1 MALYVLLGLAV
12 LFSFRAVTA
21 WRYGFFLMILLAA
34 VQDPLRKLVPDTP
47 GWLVLITAPV
57 FLATVVG
64 AAMRTRGWWPV
75 FKRAYPQVGNGLLML
90 IVLCVPAAFLSAT
103 YGPGSWML
111 TVLGAFSY
119 ASIFLALITGF
130 HFPRDPRS
138 VRKLLAVYCLANGVM
153 LSGAVLDYYKLFPD
167 MQILGTKALGFEW
180 MRWGSGYTVDM
191 VAGFYR
197 SPDVMGW
204 HAAAVC
210 MLSLVLG
217 LAGKGQ
223 RRWGW
228 IALSGLAVIA
238 LMLSGRRKM
247 VYMLPVFLLALFWI
261 YWQAGRAGRIVA
273 MLGLI
278 LIPVGS
284 VWLVSDQLS
293 EESANVRYYRGEGLK
308 LNAMES
314 IQGQGFRAVITTY
327 EQSGVLGEGLGVA
340 TPGSHN
346 LKVAR
351 PRVWQE
357 SAPSR
362 IMVELG
368 VPGTL
373 GFLWVMIAIV
383 LALWRTTI
391 KQLRTRSP
399 SAPYAAGLF
408 AFFLANVGSLTVS
421 GQILADPFIAAFLGI
436 LVGVVL
442 SLVRFQVPRTNGPS
456 RAA

>member
-1 MALYVLLGLAV
+1 MALYVLLGLAA
-12 LFSFRAVTA
+12 LFSLRAVTA

-34 VQDPLRKLVPDTP
+34 VQDPLRKLVPGTP

-57 FLATVVG
+57 FLATVLG
-64 AAMRTRGWWPV
+64 AVLRTRGWWPL
-75 FKRAYPQVGNGLLML
+75 FKRAYPQVGNALLML
-90 IVLCVPAAFLSAT
+90 ILLCVPAAILSAT

-119 ASIFLALITGF
+119 ASIFLAVITGF
-130 HFPRDPRS
+130 HFPRDPKS
-138 VRKLLAVYCLANGVM
+138 VRKLLVVYCLAHGVM
-153 LSGAVLDYYKLFPD
+153 LSGAVLEYYEVFPA
-167 MQILGTKALGFEW
+167 MQVIGTKAMGFEW

-191 VAGFYR
+191 LAGFYR

-217 LAGKGQ
+217 LAGKGKG
-223 RRWGW
+223 RWGW
-228 IALSGLAVIA
+228 IALSGLAIIA
-238 LMLSGRRKM
+238 LMLCGRRKM
-247 VYMLPVFLLALFWI
+247 VYMLPVFLLALVWI
-261 YWQAGRAGRIVA
+261 YWQAGRAGRMVA
-273 MLGLI
+273 MLGLL

-293 EESANVRYYRGEGLK
+293 EESANVRYYSGEGLK
-308 LNAMES
+308 FSAMES
-314 IQGQGFRAVITTY
+314 IQGQGFGAVVETY
-327 EQSGVLGEGLGVA
+327 KQSGVLGEGLGVA

-373 GFLWVMIAIV
+373 GFLLVMIGIV

-391 KQLRTRSP
+391 KQLRTRSQ

-442 SLVRFQVPRTNGPS
+442 SLVRFQAPKANGPS
-456 RAA
+456 RAV